1 MKWLQLSAVIIL
13 STSLILACKSE
24 SKEDSIEKWKQE
36 IVDAERAF
44 AAMAKAEG
52 IPEAFLAYAAED
64 AVLMRNN
71 SLVTGKEEM
80 ATFFKTQSPGN
91 GEINLSWEPDFVDVS
106 HSGDLGYTYGKFVLS
121 MTDTTG
127 VTRENTGVFHTVWK
141 RQADGSWK
149 FVWD

>member
-1 MKWLQLSAVIIL
+1 MKWLQLSAIVILI
-13 STSLILACKSE
+13 TSLTLACKSE

-36 IVDAERAF
+36 IVDTERAF

-52 IPEAFLAYAAED
+52 IPEAFLAYAAEE

-80 ATFFKTQSPGN
+80 AAFFENQSPRTGQISLN
-91 GEINLSWEPDFVDVS
+91 WEPDFVDVAG
-106 HSGDLGYTYGKFVLS
+106 SGDLGYTYGKFVFS
-121 MTDTTG
+121 MTDSTG

-141 RQADGSWK
+141 RQPDGSWK

>member
-1 MKWLQLSAVIIL
+1 MKLFQLTFYMILVIPIL
-13 STSLILACKSE
+13 GCKSE
-24 SKEDSIEKWKQE
+24 QTEASFEKWKEE
-36 IVDAERAF
+36 IVDTERAF

-71 SLVTGKEEM
+71 SVVVGKTEM
-80 ATFFKTQSPGN
+80 AAFFEKQTPGN
-91 GEINLSWEPDFVDVS
+91 AEINLSWEPDFVDVAR
-106 HSGDLGYTYGKFVLS
+106 SGDLGYTYGKFVFS
-121 MTDTTG
+121 MTDSTG
-127 VTRENTGVFHTVWK
+127 VTRENVGVFHTVWK

>member
-1 MKWLQLSAVIIL
+1 MKRLQFSTIIIL
-13 STSLILACKSE
+13 ITTLTLACKSNSDE
-24 SKEDSIEKWKQE
+24 ASLEKWKQE

-52 IPEAFLAYAAED
+52 IPEAFLAYAAEE

-71 SLVTGKEEM
+71 SLVKGKTEM
-80 ATFFKTQSPGN
+80 AAFFENQSPRTGQ
-91 GEINLSWEPDFVDVS
+91 ISLSWEPDFVDVAD
-106 HSGDLGYTYGKFVLS
+106 SGDLGYTYGKFVFS

-141 RQADGSWK
+141 RQPDGSWK

>member
-1 MKWLQLSAVIIL
+1 MKLFQLTFYMILVISIL
-13 STSLILACKSE
+13 GCKSE
-24 SKEDSIEKWKQE
+24 QTEASFEKWKEE
-36 IVDAERAF
+36 IVDTEHAF

-71 SLVTGKEEM
+71 NLVKGKKEM
-80 ATFFKTQSPGN
+80 ADFFENQSPGG
-91 GEINLSWEPDFVDVS
+91 GELSLSWEPDFVDVAR
-106 HSGDLGYTYGKFVLS
+106 SGDLGYTYGKFVFS
-121 MTDTTG
+121 MTDSTG
-127 VTRENTGVFHTVWK
+127 VTRENAGVFHTVWK